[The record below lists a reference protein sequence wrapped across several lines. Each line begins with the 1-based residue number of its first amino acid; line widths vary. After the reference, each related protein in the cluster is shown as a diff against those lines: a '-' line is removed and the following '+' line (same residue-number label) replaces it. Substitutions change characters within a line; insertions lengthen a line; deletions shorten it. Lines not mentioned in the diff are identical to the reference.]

1 MAMPARYRERLLES
15 CGGRLVVTVDRDHCL
30 LVYPLPEW
38 EIIEEKLNA
47 LPSLNKQSRL
57 LQRLL
62 IGHATELDM
71 DGQGRIL
78 LPAMLRDFAGL
89 KKKTVLI
96 GQGKKFEI
104 WDEETWNESQ
114 EEWVAAVQAD
124 DGELPAA
131 LEDLSL
137 DEALES
143 LNIRPSGIYIDA
155 TFGRGGHSR
164 AILQQ
169 LDAKGRL
176 IAFDQDL
183 EAVAFAK
190 QQFADEPRLSI
201 EHCNFNQVADVI
213 ERYGLKEKI
222 DGVLMDL
229 GVSSPQ
235 LDDAERGFSFLR
247 SGPLDMRMDTSQGET
262 ARQWLAR
269 VKPAD
274 LINVLKRYGEEKF
287 AKRIATA
294 IVETRAERDI
304 TETGDLAEIISNAI
318 PVKEKHKHPATRSFQ
333 AIRIYI
339 NEELRAVEQ
348 GLQGAVSV
356 LAKGGRLSVIS
367 FHSLEDRIVKR
378 FMRDISSRPKLP
390 AGLPVMEA
398 DIEVP
403 YRLAGKPVVAGEQ
416 ELKVNPRAR
425 SARLRVLERRL

>member
-1 MAMPARYRERLLES
+1 MGDFNHQAVLLE
-15 CGGRLVVTVDRDHCL
+15 
-30 LVYPLPEW
+30 
-38 EIIEEKLNA
+38 
-47 LPSLNKQSRL
+47 
-57 LQRLL
+57 
-62 IGHATELDM
+62 
-71 DGQGRIL
+71 
-78 LPAMLRDFAGL
+78 
-89 KKKTVLI
+89 
-96 GQGKKFEI
+96 
-104 WDEETWNESQ
+104 
-114 EEWVAAVQAD
+114 
-124 DGELPAA
+124 
-131 LEDLSL
+131 
-137 DEALES
+137 EALAS

-169 LDAKGRL
+169 LNEDGRL
-176 IAFDQDL
+176 IAFDQDP

-190 QQFADEPRLSI
+190 QAFADEPRLTI
-201 EHCNFNQVADVI
+201 EHCNFNQVADVV
-213 ERYGLKEKI
+213 EQYGLTGKI

-229 GVSSPQ
+229 GVSSPH
-235 LDDAERGFSFLR
+235 LDDAERGFSFMR
-247 SGPLDMRMDTSQGET
+247 SGPLDMRMDTTQGET
-262 ARQWLAR
+262 AGQWLAR

-294 IVETRAERDI
+294 IVDTRAEREI
-304 TETGDLAEIISNAI
+304 TQTGDLADIISNAI

-339 NEELRAVEQ
+339 NQELQAIEQ
-348 GLQGAVSV
+348 GLKGAVSV
-356 LAKGGRLSVIS
+356 LAKEGRLSVIS

-403 YRLAGKPVVAGEQ
+403 FRLVSKPVVAGTE
-416 ELKVNPRAR
+416 ELSVNPRSR

>member
-1 MAMPARYRERLLES
+1 MSDFNHQA
-15 CGGRLVVTVDRDHCL
+15 V
-30 LVYPLPEW
+30 
-38 EIIEEKLNA
+38 
-47 LPSLNKQSRL
+47 L
-57 LQRLL
+57 LQ
-62 IGHATELDM
+62 
-71 DGQGRIL
+71 
-78 LPAMLRDFAGL
+78 
-89 KKKTVLI
+89 
-96 GQGKKFEI
+96 
-104 WDEETWNESQ
+104 
-114 EEWVAAVQAD
+114 
-124 DGELPAA
+124 
-131 LEDLSL
+131 
-137 DEALES
+137 EALES
-143 LNIRPSGIYIDA
+143 LNIQPSGNYIDA
-155 TFGRGGHSR
+155 TFGRGGHSL

-169 LDAKGRL
+169 LNEEGRL
-176 IAFDQDL
+176 IAFDQDP

-190 QQFADEPRLSI
+190 QKFIDEPRLTI

-213 ERYGLKEKI
+213 EQYGLTGKI

-269 VKPAD
+269 VKTAD
-274 LINVLKRYGEEKF
+274 LIRVLKKYGEEKF
-287 AKRIATA
+287 ARRIATA
-294 IVETRAERDI
+294 IVETRATREI

-333 AIRIYI
+333 AIRIHL
-339 NEELRAVEQ
+339 NEELQAIQQ
-348 GLQGAVSV
+348 GLTGAASV

-403 YRLAGKPVVAGEQ
+403 YRLVGKPITAGAE
-416 ELKVNPRAR
+416 ELDINPRAR
-425 SARLRVLERRL
+425 SARLRVLEKRL

>member
-1 MAMPARYRERLLES
+1 M
-15 CGGRLVVTVDRDHCL
+15 G
-30 LVYPLPEW
+30 
-38 EIIEEKLNA
+38 
-47 LPSLNKQSRL
+47 
-57 LQRLL
+57 
-62 IGHATELDM
+62 
-71 DGQGRIL
+71 
-78 LPAMLRDFAGL
+78 
-89 KKKTVLI
+89 
-96 GQGKKFEI
+96 KFEH
-104 WDEETWNESQ
+104 Q
-114 EEWVAAVQAD
+114 AV
-124 DGELPAA
+124 L
-131 LEDLSL
+131 L

-143 LNIRPSGIYIDA
+143 LNIHPSGIYIDA

-169 LDAKGRL
+169 LNEQGRL
-176 IAFDQDL
+176 IVFDQDPQ
-183 EAVAFAK
+183 AVAFAE
-190 QQFADEPRLSI
+190 QQFVDEPRLTV
-201 EHCNFNQVADVI
+201 EHCNFNRVADVI
-213 ERYGLKEKI
+213 EQYGLKGKI

-235 LDDAERGFSFLR
+235 LDDAGRGFSFLR

-294 IVETRAERDI
+294 IVETRAEREI
-304 TETGDLAEIISNAI
+304 THTGDLATIISDAI

-348 GLQGAVSV
+348 GLKAAVSV
-356 LAKGGRLSVIS
+356 LAIGGRLSVIS

-378 FMRDISSRPKLP
+378 FMRDVSSRPKLP

-403 YRLAGKPVVAGEQ
+403 YRLVCKPVVAGER
-416 ELKVNPRAR
+416 ELAVNPRAR